1 MWVGSFGRCGMT
13 TNRLREFK
21 SFAEANAIMHEIE
34 EFFEKTPAD
43 EVVEN
48 WLDSEYHRIFV
59 TYMYPDVTKV
69 N

>member
-1 MWVGSFGRCGMT
+1 M
-13 TNRLREFK
+13 EFK
-21 SFAEANAIMHEIE
+21 SNAEADAVMHEIE
-34 EFFEKTPAD
+34 EFFERTPQD

>member
-1 MWVGSFGRCGMT
+1 MYGSHGGCGMT
-13 TNRLREFK
+13 SNRTVEFK
-21 SFAEANAIMHEIE
+21 SFAEADATMHEIE
-34 EFFEKTPAD
+34 EFFESTPAD

-69 N
+69 M

>member
-1 MWVGSFGRCGMT
+1 MWAGSFGRYGMT
-13 TNRLREFK
+13 SNRTLEFK
-21 SFAEANAIMHEIE
+21 SFAEADAVMHEIE
-34 EFFEKTPAD
+34 EFFERTPSD

-69 N
+69 M

>member
-1 MWVGSFGRCGMT
+1 MWGGSFGRCGMT
-13 TNRLREFK
+13 TNRVREFK
-21 SFAEANAIMHEIE
+21 TNEEADAIMHEIE
-34 EFFEKTPAD
+34 EFFQRTPND

>member
-1 MWVGSFGRCGMT
+1 M
-13 TNRLREFK
+13 EFK
-21 SFAEANAIMHEIE
+21 SFAEADAVMHEIE
-34 EFFEKTPAD
+34 EFFDRTPAD

-69 N
+69 M

>member
-1 MWVGSFGRCGMT
+1 MT
-13 TNRLREFK
+13 NKRITEFK
-21 SFAEANAIMHEIE
+21 TYSEVDQKLKEID
-34 EFFEKTPAD
+34 EFFNRDIKD

-59 TYMYPDVTKV
+59 TYVYPDVTKV

>member
-1 MWVGSFGRCGMT
+1 MWGGSFGRSGMT
-13 TNRLREFK
+13 TNRIREFK
-21 SFAEANAIMHEIE
+21 SFAEAN
-34 EFFEKTPAD
+34 D
-43 EVVEN
+43 EAVEN

>member
-1 MWVGSFGRCGMT
+1 MWGGSFGRYGMT
-13 TNRLREFK
+13 TNRVMEFK
-21 SFAEANAIMHEIE
+21 SFAEADATMHEIE
-34 EFFEKTPAD
+34 EFFQRTPND

>member
-1 MWVGSFGRCGMT
+1 MWGGSFGRYGMT
-13 TNRLREFK
+13 TNRLMEFK
-21 SFAEANAIMHEIE
+21 SKEEADAVMHEIE
-34 EFFEKTPAD
+34 EFFERTPRD

-69 N
+69 M

>member
-1 MWVGSFGRCGMT
+1 MT
-13 TNRLREFK
+13 TNRVREFK
-21 SFAEANAIMHEIE
+21 TIEEADAIMHEIE
-34 EFFEKTPAD
+34 EFFQRTPND

>member
-1 MWVGSFGRCGMT
+1 MLDGSYVRCGMT
-13 TNRLREFK
+13 ETRYREFK
-21 SFAEANAIMHEIE
+21 SNSEADAVMHEIE
-34 EFFEKTPAD
+34 EFFECTPQD

>member
-1 MWVGSFGRCGMT
+1 MT
-13 TNRLREFK
+13 TNRVREFK
-21 SFAEANAIMHEIE
+21 TIEEADAIMHEIE
-34 EFFEKTPAD
+34 EFFQLTPTD

>member
-1 MWVGSFGRCGMT
+1 MT
-13 TNRLREFK
+13 TNRYMEFK
-21 SFAEANAIMHEIE
+21 SDAEADAVMHEIE
-34 EFFEKTPAD
+34 EFFERTLQD

>member
-1 MWVGSFGRCGMT
+1 M
-13 TNRLREFK
+13 EFK
-21 SFAEANAIMHEIE
+21 SFAEADAVIQEIE
-34 EFFEKTPAD
+34 EFFDRTPAD
-43 EVVEN
+43 EAVEN

>member
-1 MWVGSFGRCGMT
+1 MWGGSFGRYGMT
-13 TNRLREFK
+13 TNRVMEFK
-21 SFAEANAIMHEIE
+21 SFAEADATMHEIE
-34 EFFEKTPAD
+34 EFFQRTPND

-59 TYMYPDVTKV
+59 TYMYPDVTKI

>member
-1 MWVGSFGRCGMT
+1 MWDGSFGRCGMT
-13 TNRLREFK
+13 TNRVREFK
-21 SFAEANAIMHEIE
+21 TIEEADAIMHEIE
-34 EFFEKTPAD
+34 EFFQRTPND